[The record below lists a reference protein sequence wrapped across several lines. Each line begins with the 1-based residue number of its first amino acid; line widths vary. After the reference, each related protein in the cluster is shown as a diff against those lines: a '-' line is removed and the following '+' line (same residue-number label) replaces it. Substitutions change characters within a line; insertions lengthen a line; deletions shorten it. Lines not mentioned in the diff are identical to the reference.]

1 MDFLFYIII
10 ISAII
15 FEYLISSLSTILNMK
30 SISAI
35 LPEGF
40 EKVYNKNKYAK
51 SQKYLKIN
59 SQFSLFSSSFSF
71 FIIMIII
78 HFGVFGFL
86 DDFVRAKSSN
96 SIYSG
101 LVFFGILFI
110 INDIINLP
118 FSFFK
123 NFVIEEKFGF
133 NKMTISIFIK
143 DKLKSY
149 LLVFFIGGITMFSI
163 LSFFYYFETYG
174 WLIVWIFLTIF
185 SIIIQP
191 IFIHFIA
198 PMFNKFTPLNDG
210 ELKSAITKYSKKI
223 NFPISRIDVM
233 DGSKRS
239 NHSNAYFTGFGKSK
253 RIALFDTLI
262 NNHSTEEIVSVVAH
276 EAGHYKKKHIF
287 FGMILSI
294 IQTGLMLF
302 LFNFIINE
310 VALYKVFGVSEPS
323 IYTGLVFFGLLFT
336 PINMILSL
344 ISLSISRKN
353 EFEADQYALDTTNNP
368 QALISMLKGLAS
380 DNLSHLTPHPFTVFL
395 QYTHPPIYER
405 VKKIEKK

>member
-1 MDFLFYIII
+1 
-10 ISAII
+10 
-15 FEYLISSLSTILNMK
+15 MK

-163 LSFFYYFETYG
+163 LSFFYYFEIYG
-174 WLIVWIFLTIF
+174 WLMVWIFLTIF

-262 NNHSTEEIVSVVAH
+262 NNHSIEEIVSVVAH

-287 FGMILSI
+287 FGMILSV

>member
-1 MDFLFYIII
+1 
-10 ISAII
+10 
-15 FEYLISSLSTILNMK
+15 MK

-71 FIIMIII
+71 LITMVII

-96 SIYSG
+96 PIYSG
-101 LVFFGILFI
+101 LIFFGILFI

-174 WLIVWIFLTIF
+174 WLMVWIFLTIF

-198 PMFNKFTPLNDG
+198 PMFNKFSPLDDG

-336 PINMILSL
+336 PLNMILSL

>member
-1 MDFLFYIII
+1 
-10 ISAII
+10 
-15 FEYLISSLSTILNMK
+15 MK

-101 LVFFGILFI
+101 LIFFGILFI

-163 LSFFYYFETYG
+163 LSFFYYFEIYG
-174 WLIVWIFLTIF
+174 WLMVWIFLTIF

-198 PMFNKFTPLNDG
+198 PMFNKFSPLNDG

>member
-15 FEYLISSLSTILNMK
+15 FEYLISSLSAILNMK

-262 NNHSTEEIVSVVAH
+262 NNHSIEEIVSVVAH

-287 FGMILSI
+287 FGMILGV

>member
-101 LVFFGILFI
+101 LIFFGILFI

-174 WLIVWIFLTIF
+174 WLMVWIFLTIF

-198 PMFNKFTPLNDG
+198 PMFNKFSPLDDG
-210 ELKSAITKYSKKI
+210 ELKSAITKYSKEI

-262 NNHSTEEIVSVVAH
+262 NNHTTEEIVSVVAH

-310 VALYKVFGVSEPS
+310 VALYNVFGVSEPS

-336 PINMILSL
+336 PLNMILSL

>member
-1 MDFLFYIII
+1 
-10 ISAII
+10 
-15 FEYLISSLSTILNMK
+15 MK

-262 NNHSTEEIVSVVAH
+262 NNHSIEEIVSVVAH

-287 FGMILSI
+287 FGMILSV

>member
-1 MDFLFYIII
+1 
-10 ISAII
+10 
-15 FEYLISSLSTILNMK
+15 MK

-163 LSFFYYFETYG
+163 LSFFYYFEIYG
-174 WLIVWIFLTIF
+174 WLMVWIFLTIF

-287 FGMILSI
+287 FGMILSV

-323 IYTGLVFFGLLFT
+323 IYSGLVFFGLLFT

>member
-262 NNHSTEEIVSVVAH
+262 NNHSIEEIVSVVAH

-287 FGMILSI
+287 FGMILGV

-323 IYTGLVFFGLLFT
+323 IYSGLVFFGLLFT

>member
-40 EKVYNKNKYAK
+40 EEVYNKNKYAK

-101 LVFFGILFI
+101 LIFFGILFI

-198 PMFNKFTPLNDG
+198 PMFNKFSPLNDG

>member
-101 LVFFGILFI
+101 LIFFGILFI

-163 LSFFYYFETYG
+163 LSFFYYFKTYG
-174 WLIVWIFLTIF
+174 WLMVWIFLTIF

-198 PMFNKFTPLNDG
+198 PMFNKFSPLNDG

-262 NNHSTEEIVSVVAH
+262 NNHTTEEIVSVVAH

-287 FGMILSI
+287 FGMTLSI

-310 VALYKVFGVSEPS
+310 VALYKIFGVSEPS
-323 IYTGLVFFGLLFT
+323 IYTGLVFFGLLFA
-336 PINMILSL
+336 PLNMVLSL

>member
-1 MDFLFYIII
+1 
-10 ISAII
+10 
-15 FEYLISSLSTILNMK
+15 MK

-40 EKVYNKNKYAK
+40 EEVYNKNKYAK

-101 LVFFGILFI
+101 LIFFGILFI

-163 LSFFYYFETYG
+163 LSFFYYFEIYG
-174 WLIVWIFLTIF
+174 WLMVWIFLTIF

-198 PMFNKFTPLNDG
+198 PMFNKFSPLNDG

-287 FGMILSI
+287 FGMILGV

-323 IYTGLVFFGLLFT
+323 IYSGLVFFGLLFT

>member
-287 FGMILSI
+287 FGMILGV

-323 IYTGLVFFGLLFT
+323 IYSGLVFFGLLFT

>member
-1 MDFLFYIII
+1 
-10 ISAII
+10 
-15 FEYLISSLSTILNMK
+15 MK

-71 FIIMIII
+71 LITMVII

-96 SIYSG
+96 PIYSG
-101 LVFFGILFI
+101 LIFFGILFI

-174 WLIVWIFLTIF
+174 WLMVWIFLTIF

-198 PMFNKFTPLNDG
+198 PMFNKFSPLDDG
-210 ELKSAITKYSKKI
+210 ELKSAITKYSKEI

-287 FGMILSI
+287 FGMILNI

-336 PINMILSL
+336 PLNMILSL

>member
-1 MDFLFYIII
+1 
-10 ISAII
+10 
-15 FEYLISSLSTILNMK
+15 MK

-101 LVFFGILFI
+101 LIFFGILFI

-185 SIIIQP
+185 SILIQP
-191 IFIHFIA
+191 IFIHLIA
-198 PMFNKFTPLNDG
+198 PMFNKFSPLNDG

>member
-1 MDFLFYIII
+1 
-10 ISAII
+10 
-15 FEYLISSLSTILNMK
+15 MK

-40 EKVYNKNKYAK
+40 EEVYNKNKYAK

-101 LVFFGILFI
+101 LIFFGILFI

-174 WLIVWIFLTIF
+174 WLMVWIFLTIF

-198 PMFNKFTPLNDG
+198 PMFNKFSPLNDG

>member
-40 EKVYNKNKYAK
+40 EEVYNKNKYAK

-198 PMFNKFTPLNDG
+198 PMFNKFSPLNDG

-262 NNHSTEEIVSVVAH
+262 NNHSIEEIVSVVAH

-287 FGMILSI
+287 FGMILSV

>member
-1 MDFLFYIII
+1 M
-10 ISAII
+10 
-15 FEYLISSLSTILNMK
+15 
-30 SISAI
+30 
-35 LPEGF
+35 
-40 EKVYNKNKYAK
+40 V
-51 SQKYLKIN
+51 
-59 SQFSLFSSSFSF
+59 
-71 FIIMIII
+71 II

-96 SIYSG
+96 PIYSG
-101 LVFFGILFI
+101 LIFFGILFI

-174 WLIVWIFLTIF
+174 WLMVWIFLTIF

-198 PMFNKFTPLNDG
+198 PMFNKFSPLDDG
-210 ELKSAITKYSKKI
+210 ELKSAITKYSKEI

-302 LFNFIINE
+302 LFNLIINE

-336 PINMILSL
+336 PLNMILSL

>member
-163 LSFFYYFETYG
+163 LSFFYYFEIYG
-174 WLIVWIFLTIF
+174 WLMVWIFLTIF

-198 PMFNKFTPLNDG
+198 PMFNKFSPLNDG

>member
-101 LVFFGILFI
+101 LIFFGILFI

-262 NNHSTEEIVSVVAH
+262 NNHSIEEIVSVVAH

-287 FGMILSI
+287 FGMILGV

-323 IYTGLVFFGLLFT
+323 IYSGLVFFGLLFT

>member
-1 MDFLFYIII
+1 
-10 ISAII
+10 
-15 FEYLISSLSTILNMK
+15 MK

-71 FIIMIII
+71 LIIMVVI

-163 LSFFYYFETYG
+163 LSFFYYFKTYG
-174 WLIVWIFLTIF
+174 WLMVWIFLTIF

-198 PMFNKFTPLNDG
+198 PMFNKFSPLDDG
-210 ELKSAITKYSKKI
+210 ELKSAITKYSKEI

-262 NNHSTEEIVSVVAH
+262 NNHTTEEIVSVVAH

-310 VALYKVFGVSEPS
+310 VALYKIFGVSEPS
-323 IYTGLVFFGLLFT
+323 IYTGLVFFGLLFA
-336 PINMILSL
+336 PLNMVLSL

>member
-1 MDFLFYIII
+1 
-10 ISAII
+10 
-15 FEYLISSLSTILNMK
+15 MK

-40 EKVYNKNKYAK
+40 EEVYNKNKYAK

-101 LVFFGILFI
+101 LIFFGILFI

-174 WLIVWIFLTIF
+174 WLMVWIFLTIF

-198 PMFNKFTPLNDG
+198 PMFNKFSPLNDG

-262 NNHSTEEIVSVVAH
+262 NNHTTEEIVSVVAH